1 MGHPPPYPPHPPD
14 PQYPQDPQYPPY
26 PQYVPYPQYPP
37 VSSTRV
43 GDRVASIIALL
54 LTALMLAFGSFFGLM
69 MLAFL
74 DYCPPSS
81 CSVDGAV
88 LSVLTAIGVA
98 VAVGVTGLVITV
110 VRLARR
116 TTAWLVAVGTFG
128 ACFVVLGV
136 GFFAFTLAV
145 GGW

>member
-1 MGHPPPYPPHPPD
+1 M
-14 PQYPQDPQYPPY
+14 
-26 PQYVPYPQYPP
+26 
-37 VSSTRV
+37 
-43 GDRVASIIALL
+43 ASIIALL
-54 LTALMLAFGSFFGLM
+54 LAALMLAFGSFFGLM

-74 DYCPPSS
+74 DYCPPAS

-88 LSVLTAIGVA
+88 FSVLGAIGLA

-116 TTAWLVAVGTFG
+116 ATAWPVAVGTLG

-136 GFFAFTLAV
+136 GFFAFTIAV